1 MDHSD
6 RHTVLNVILPR
17 AQLFQEKIDS
27 LQQWLISVDQ
37 DLAELRSAERGML
50 HLQEATGQAKV
61 RSADKIMHYI
71 VLAVLLTI
79 CTLTK

>member
-1 MDHSD
+1 MILED
-6 RHTVLNVILPR
+6 ILPR
-17 AQLFQEKIDS
+17 AQLFQERTDR

-61 RSADKIMHYI
+61 SKKKKKNVFIH
-71 VLAVLLTI
+71 
-79 CTLTK
+79 